1 MSREMFSAE
10 DQRLWALFNGPQ
22 RDPTAA
28 AAKHGFAYQS
38 KRARK
43 GQPLTP
49 HDFMPCGPYTGHHL
63 HAVPTAH
70 LLWVQSQPWSQTWPD
85 WLPVADYL
93 DRHPKLT
100 TSTPDPSPS
109 PPPIGGSGSPSV
121 FAPFCGHPQF
131 FVDPLR
137 PTERTT
143 AWPFDSDA
151 ILYTLPQNEPEL
163 HAFATGA
170 LRLRRSWYVTHRPG
184 PGRQRIPVMP
194 HYRIQATKHDLALQH
209 LTVHLSDAPTTHAH
223 MQHWAAHL
231 STQQSTDTPS
241 PPRLT
246 PLQRLHKNGRHCLST
261 KPGYTKKEAETLV
274 NHRLQSRNAPTT
286 LRAYPCPDCHQWHL
300 TKKPL
305 KS

>member
-22 RDPTAA
+22 RDPTAS

-43 GQPLTP
+43 GQSLTP

-63 HAVPTAH
+63 HAVPLAH
-70 LLWVQSQPWSQTWPD
+70 LLWVQSQPWSKTWPD

-93 DRHPKLT
+93 DRYPASSIQHLE
-100 TSTPDPSPS
+100 SS
-109 PPPIGGSGSPSV
+109 
-121 FAPFCGHPQF
+121 PQF

-137 PTERTT
+137 PCDRTT

-151 ILYTLPQNEPEL
+151 ILYTLPQHEPEL

-170 LRLRRSWYVTHRPG
+170 LRLRRGWYVTHRTG
-184 PGRQRIPVMP
+184 TGRQRIPVMP

-209 LTVHLSDAPTTHAH
+209 LNVHLTDAPTTHAH

-231 STQQSTDTPS
+231 STQQSTAP
-241 PPRLT
+241 PPAPRLT
-246 PLQRLHKNGRHCLST
+246 PLQRLHKNGKHCLST
-261 KPGYTKKEAETLV
+261 KPGYTKKEAETIL
-274 NHRLQSRNAPTT
+274 NRRRKGHNTPTT
-286 LRAYPCPDCHQWHL
+286 LRIYPCPDCHQWHL

-305 KS
+305 P